1 MKFKPYVFLKYII
14 LSSTLFII
22 FCGSNI
28 VSQST
33 ESELKAVFI
42 EKIVSYIKW
51 PNESD
56 VGEELVIGV
65 YKNADFYRVLT
76 RIYKNREISGKRV
89 VIKYLTDV
97 EDVSN
102 VSLVHF
108 SDLSKTELLEVL
120 IKIIDKPILT
130 FGDKKGYSEYG
141 VHVNFYTKNDFIRFE
156 LNTESLKR
164 TGFYVNPVLIDLSKK

>member
-1 MKFKPYVFLKYII
+1 MKSNHFLNTLII
-14 LSSTLFII
+14 TSVLFII
-22 FCGSNI
+22 FCGSTI
-28 VSQST
+28 VTQST

-51 PNESD
+51 PNESAENED
-56 VGEELVIGV
+56 LVIGV
-65 YKNADFYRVLT
+65 YKNVDIYRVFS
-76 RIYKNREISGKRV
+76 RIYRDREISGKRV
-89 VIKYLTDV
+89 IIKYLKDV
-97 EDVSN
+97 EDATN
-102 VSLVHF
+102 VNILHF

-164 TGFYVNPVLIDLSKK
+164 SGFYVNPVLIDLSKK